1 MNIQSPAIKFLVI
14 GFVVIAVIIITAEQ
28 FSAEHSGII
37 SNFINLAITVP
48 LLVTS
53 ATIAIRD
60 GIKSDFGK
68 AWFCLAIFIILWFVA
83 ERIWMMY
90 ELVYQTDPWPSEA
103 DIFWLAGY
111 PMYFAF
117 TFFYLKPFRKSIP
130 STTIITVIGLT
141 IMLAAFMIYYSSIQ
155 EEGLDTYD
163 AVLGLSYPVA
173 DALTLIPI
181 TLGLILFFRGQVHF
195 LWSCMLIGMLFFVIS
210 DYGFFFL
217 SQSGDY
223 HSGSYVDIPYLWA
236 YLFFLAGTYDYLMIF
251 RKRGESNRFNNQDTM
266 R

>member
-1 MNIQSPAIKFLVI
+1 MPRSPAIKFLVI
-14 GFVVIAVIIITAEQ
+14 GFASIAGIIIIAEQ
-28 FSAEHSGII
+28 FSPEYSGVI
-37 SNFINLAITVP
+37 SNFVNLAITVP
-48 LLVTS
+48 LVVIS

-68 AWFCLAIFIILWFVA
+68 ALLCLTIFITLWFVA

-117 TFFYLKPFRKSIP
+117 AFFYLKPFKKSISFP
-130 STTIITVIGLT
+130 MIIIVCSLIT
-141 IMLAAFMIYYSSIQ
+141 MLAVFIIYHSSMQ
-155 EEGLDTYD
+155 EEELDTHN
-163 AVLGLSYPVA
+163 AVLGLIYPVA
-173 DALTLIPI
+173 DAFTLIPI
-181 TLGLILFFRGQVHF
+181 ILGLILFFRGQVHL

-210 DYGFFFL
+210 DYGFFFI

-223 HSGSYVDIPYLWA
+223 YSGSYIDIPYLWA
-236 YLFFLAGTYDYLMIF
+236 YLFFLVGTYDYLKIF
-251 RKRGESNRFNNQDTM
+251 RKRGDDRRFNDQSTM

>member
-1 MNIQSPAIKFLVI
+1 VRISPAIKFLAI
-14 GFVVIAVIIITAEQ
+14 GFVVIAVTIITAEQ
-28 FSAEHSGII
+28 FSSEYSGII

-48 LLVTS
+48 LVVTS
-53 ATIAIRD
+53 VTIAIRD

-68 AWFCLAIFIILWFVA
+68 AWLCLAIFITLWFVA

-90 ELVYQTDPWPSEA
+90 DLVYQTDPWPSEA

-117 TFFYLKPFRKSIP
+117 TFFYLKPFKKSI
-130 STTIITVIGLT
+130 SLTMIIATIGLA
-141 IMLAAFMIYYSSIQ
+141 IMLAAFMIYYSSMQ
-155 EEGLDTYD
+155 EEVLDTYD
-163 AVLGLSYPVA
+163 AVLGLSYPVV
-173 DALTLIPI
+173 DAFTLIPI
-181 TLGLILFFRGQVHF
+181 ILGLILFFRGQVRL

-217 SQSGDY
+217 SLSGDY

-236 YLFFLAGTYDYLMIF
+236 YLFFLAGTYDYLKIF
-251 RKRGESNRFNNQDTM
+251 RKRGEENRFNDQDTM

>member
-1 MNIQSPAIKFLVI
+1 VPRSPATIFLVT
-14 GFVVIAVIIITAEQ
+14 GFASIAATIIIAEQ
-28 FSAEHSGII
+28 FSPEYSGII
-37 SNFINLAITVP
+37 SNFVNLAITVP
-48 LLVTS
+48 LVVIS

-83 ERIWMMY
+83 ERIWMTY

-117 TFFYLKPFRKSIP
+117 AFFYLKPFKKSISFP
-130 STTIITVIGLT
+130 MIIIVSGLT
-141 IMLAAFMIYYSSIQ
+141 TMLAVFMVYHSSMQ
-155 EEGLDTYD
+155 EEGLETYD
-163 AVLGLSYPVA
+163 AVLGLIYPVA
-173 DALTLIPI
+173 DAFTLIPI
-181 TLGLILFFRGQVHF
+181 ILGLVLFFRGQVHL

-236 YLFFLAGTYDYLMIF
+236 YLFFLAGTYDYLKIF
-251 RKRGESNRFNNQDTM
+251 RKRGEDNRFNDQDTM